1 MLSSFLFSE
10 SPTKPD
16 PRQFEKPGEGGQKPE
31 IGRPAPRPHFPIHWG
46 QPPEVQLKDYVEL
59 PGNFGMG
66 SSTLANWIKQ
76 NISEDKAN
84 GKGPGKPERPTK
96 EKPEILTDK
105 EKLDPRKFEGEVL
118 KKVREGT
125 LSREDAK
132 KKLDALSEEMEKNH
146 GIKRPKRPQK
156 PELSEDVKDKLK
168 DIKSQQDALAKEMKD
183 KLDALKKD
191 GASKEKKMR
200 RSHTRFPKG

>member
-31 IGRPAPRPHFPIHWG
+31 IGRPVPRPHFPSIG
-46 QPPEVQLKDYVEL
+46 ANLEVQLKDYVEL

-105 EKLDPRKFEGEVL
+105 EKLDPPNSKVKFS
-118 KKVREGT
+118 KKSGRYT
-125 LSREDAK
+125 LREDARRNWMPCAK
-132 KKLDALSEEMEKNH
+132 KWKKTTVSSVY
-146 GIKRPKRPQK
+146 K
-156 PELSEDVKDKLK
+156 PYK
-168 DIKSQQDALAKEMKD
+168 
-183 KLDALKKD
+183 
-191 GASKEKKMR
+191 
-200 RSHTRFPKG
+200 TRIIRGCERQTQGY